1 MTGRNQDQLY
11 DTIDETIHKA
21 TSPGWQ
27 ADDLRSQPWPKTSTK
42 KSSQSDVIINGE
54 ANNEFKASNLDI
66 QNTLHFENNGL
77 PLTETV
83 SPYEEPVRTLKNY
96 HKSANTS
103 SKETTA
109 LARTTPLPATA
120 TSHDYAVVENLTKSA
135 TAGDYNMTSNGA
147 YLSLPGNDYA
157 VLEQPTSVFPPM
169 STPEKTLALNSFPGN
184 KSVPE
189 KPNSKPSETSEP
201 FNPSPPRLQQSGE
214 ETTLS
219 TTLNS
224 TESRSPGPDYAVLEQ
239 SSPDYAVLEPSSPE
253 NL

>member
-11 DTIDETIHKA
+11 DTIDETIDKA

-54 ANNEFKASNLDI
+54 ANKEFKASNLDV
-66 QNTLHFENNGL
+66 QNTVHFENNGL

-103 SKETTA
+103 SKEMAA

-135 TAGDYNMTSNGA
+135 TAGDCNMTSNGA
-147 YLSLPGNDYA
+147 YLSLPGNDYT
-157 VLEQPTSVFPPM
+157 VLEQPTSASPPT
-169 STPEKTLALNSFPGN
+169 STSEKTLALNSFPGN
-184 KSVPE
+184 ESVP
-189 KPNSKPSETSEP
+189 KNPNSSETSEP
-201 FNPSPPRLQQSGE
+201 LNPSQPRLQQSGE
-214 ETTLS
+214 ETILS

-224 TESRSPGPDYAVLEQ
+224 TESHSPGPDYAVLEQ
-239 SSPDYAVLEPSSPE
+239 SSPDYAVLEPSSSE
-253 NL
+253 NLR